1 LYFTRASAAPYT
13 RRIKIIY
20 NFKKDLQLWNIQL
33 KDAVVSC
40 KDGTA
45 CMAIAY
51 IINPIVVVV
60 DNEGVKVNK
69 KDGKIKKVPMQPN
82 LISV

>member
-1 LYFTRASAAPYT
+1 
-13 RRIKIIY
+13 
-20 NFKKDLQLWNIQL
+20 
-33 KDAVVSC
+33 
-40 KDGTA
+40 
-45 CMAIAY
+45 MAIAY